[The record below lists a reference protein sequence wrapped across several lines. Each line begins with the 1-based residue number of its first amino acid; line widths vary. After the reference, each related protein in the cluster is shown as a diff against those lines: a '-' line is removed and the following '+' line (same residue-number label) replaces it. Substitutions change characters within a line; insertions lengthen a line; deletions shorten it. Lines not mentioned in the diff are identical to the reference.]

1 MPEPT
6 EVGGGGVSK
15 GRKSME
21 FDLDSSWPLDQIS
34 FISSYHKSPFP
45 ISSPNEQPCSPLWAF
60 SDDDRLLVAD
70 GGGQAS
76 SAFDGGLRLSDY
88 PIPLTC
94 RSRNFILFLT
104 SVLCARMNEDYLM
117 LKLHSLNE

>member
-1 MPEPT
+1 MPEPA
-6 EVGGGGVSK
+6 EVGGGGETE
-15 GRKSME
+15 GRKSIE

-34 FISSYHKSPFP
+34 FISPYPVSPFP

-76 SAFDGGLRLSDY
+76 SAFDGGLRLPDH

-94 RSRNFILFLT
+94 NPNSETGSKGENDDN
-104 SVLCARMNEDYLM
+104 S
-117 LKLHSLNE
+117 KLPSPFFGINSY